1 MTDKLQQVQQ
11 DVEEVKVL
19 MVENVNKAD
28 ERGDKLTDLDERAAK
43 LLNSS
48 HSFHKQSKKVLVKQK
63 RENLKG
69 KIGII
74 AIVVVL
80 FLIIIIVAIVMLSTS
95 DGGPTTASNNAITP
109 MPTESSG
116 RN

>member
-1 MTDKLQQVQQ
+1 MTDKLQQVQK

-19 MVENVNKAD
+19 MVDNVNKAE
-28 ERGDKLTDLDERAAK
+28 ERRQNLSDLDERAED
-43 LLNSS
+43 LLKRS
-48 HSFHKQSKKVLVKQK
+48 HSFHKQSKKVRVKQEK
-63 RENLKG
+63 ENRKG

-95 DGGPTTASNNAITP
+95 GGNPTTASVKDAPIAPTP
-109 MPTESSG
+109 TASG
-116 RN
+116 